1 MLPPLKHSRTAELL
15 CYALPESREQI
26 SASVRIN
33 GEQIAAAIQPSL
45 FRVASSAKTT
55 AAALMIHAGLT
66 KAHSSVFLL
75 FRPQDVLHFF
85 HHAQS
90 LF

>member
-1 MLPPLKHSRTAELL
+1 MLCS
-15 CYALPESREQI
+15 ALPESREQI

-33 GEQIAAAIQPSL
+33 GEQIAATIQPS
-45 FRVASSAKTT
+45 FRRVSSSAKTT

-75 FRPQDVLHFF
+75 FRPQDILHFF
-85 HHAQS
+85 HHAQC

>member
-33 GEQIAAAIQPSL
+33 GEQIAATIQPS
-45 FRVASSAKTT
+45 FRRVSSSERVAAASFASAATGT
-55 AAALMIHAGLT
+55 AITVHLP
-66 KAHSSVFLL
+66 
-75 FRPQDVLHFF
+75 FRR
-85 HHAQS
+85 
-90 LF
+90 